1 MFLVLILF
9 SLVRADFS
17 MNSGFNAKE
26 DKERVRKAEE
36 KVIETALRCHVNPR
50 VEINTA
56 KEAKRYMEM
65 GVRHFALGSEL
76 RMAKTF
82 WTEEGNEI
90 RSIIKN

>member
-1 MFLVLILF
+1 M
-9 SLVRADFS
+9 
-17 MNSGFNAKE
+17 
-26 DKERVRKAEE
+26 
-36 KVIETALRCHVNPR
+36 NPR